1 MYIYNALL
9 VHGYSAFTLT
19 ILEYLDIT
27 NLSKEEAPAERPG
40 PGVFFK
46 PRLFLKT
53 PGCPA
58 GGAARAPGRP
68 GSPAKPGGPGFF

>member
-46 PRLFLKT
+46 NPDSLRGSTPPCGGGRL
-53 PGCPA
+53 
-58 GGAARAPGRP
+58 
-68 GSPAKPGGPGFF
+68 